1 MQVPQYVT
9 DLLSYVKKVRTHKF
23 GYFRFN
29 LSEPGITAR
38 FTSDLG
44 EIYRLY
50 SQQQEPSSTS
60 TPTDVRF
67 LHQAEL
73 MNGKNSRGK
82 ADIGIFLDFTNANC
96 GKVCYPI
103 GVFECGMNLTR
114 GQILGKMPQVDITS
128 NFLFQ
133 TMPIHATD
141 DWAHW
146 TPLLSI
152 VYVSDYVEVY
162 MSCLQQEGI
171 KTTVVDIMLGYFAW
185 DENSIYAI
193 VRLIYKYKTMVYEFM
208 SGWHKQQLIDESPF
222 LPQPRQTVIM
232 TKEEMVSEKE
242 YVYKSYDYR
251 KRSVVANN
259 RRLANNYKEYGKL
272 NGFKFEVDN
281 DDFKVIRYDK
291 IDGDHSPRKLR
302 QLGVILQ
309 ELLSLHLKNVVHGD
323 IRLYNM
329 IFSDDGI
336 NAKLIDFDFAGM
348 EYETYYPN
356 GYLEVPDGERHPL
369 AKSYNRL
376 YRVHDLHSFAS
387 ICSMFEAV
395 CVSNAVQESKSQ
407 DDVNDESSAKRMKF
421 NEDNSI
427 ELNLQNFVSGLLSSK
442 TKSDEYPKGEV
453 EKVINWLIDRGDVSL
468 KLRPNSRLTG
478 SNYATPSP
486 LI

>member
-1 MQVPQYVT
+1 
-9 DLLSYVKKVRTHKF
+9 
-23 GYFRFN
+23 
-29 LSEPGITAR
+29 
-38 FTSDLG
+38 
-44 EIYRLY
+44 
-50 SQQQEPSSTS
+50 
-60 TPTDVRF
+60 
-67 LHQAEL
+67 
-73 MNGKNSRGK
+73 
-82 ADIGIFLDFTNANC
+82 
-96 GKVCYPI
+96 
-103 GVFECGMNLTR
+103 
-114 GQILGKMPQVDITS
+114 MPQVDITS

-162 MSCLQQEGI
+162 MSCLQQEGN
-171 KTTVVDIMLGYFAW
+171 KTTVVDIMLGNFEL

-193 VRLIYKYKTMVYEFM
+193 VRLIYKYKTMVYKFM
-208 SGWHKQQLIDESPF
+208 SGWHKRQKIDESPF
-222 LPQPRQTVIM
+222 LPHPRQTVVM

-242 YVYKSYDYR
+242 YVYKSYDYS
-251 KRSVVANN
+251 KRSSSVAPNDT
-259 RRLANNYKEYGKL
+259 RLANNYKEYGKL
-272 NGFKFEVDN
+272 DGFKFAIDS

-291 IDGDHSPRKLR
+291 IDGDHSPRKLC

-329 IFSDDGI
+329 IFSYDGVS
-336 NAKLIDFDFAGM
+336 AKLIDFDFAGM
-348 EYETYYPN
+348 ECKTYYPN

-369 AKSYNRL
+369 AKSNRKL

-387 ICSMFEAV
+387 ICCMFEAV

-427 ELNLQNFVSGLLSSK
+427 ELNFQNFVSGLLSSN

-453 EKVINWLIDRGDVSL
+453 EKVINLLIVDHGDVSL
-468 KLRPNSRLTG
+468 QLPPNSRLTS
-478 SNYATPSP
+478 SNYATGSP
-486 LI
+486 LK